1 MVEVGLYK
9 RQGRRGSEW
18 FSRSP
23 SNPPSDELKPKASS
37 VETRTH
43 WEVSQELMRPPA
55 LFICSINWNQFDL
68 FHYWVTECHSFTES
82 PPAYL
87 KMQPLSTDRTT
98 LGWHYLMTPHLQQ
111 HQKHGSTYYIHTY
124 KGTWKFSQ
132 KTRCCLNFD
141 LNVLFRIIT
150 LKGEFNQVTKKM
162 ILCGGKWEFS
172 LANMD

>member
-68 FHYWVTECHSFTES
+68 FHYWVTEWHFVQSVTALQRARRRISKCNRC
-82 PPAYL
+82 
-87 KMQPLSTDRTT
+87 PLTGQHWADTT
-98 LGWHYLMTPHLQQ
+98 SWRH
-111 HQKHGSTYYIHTY
+111 TYNNTRNMAAHTIYIHTKAHGSSVKRPGAVWTLIWMY
-124 KGTWKFSQ
+124 
-132 KTRCCLNFD
+132 CLG
-141 LNVLFRIIT
+141 L
-150 LKGEFNQVTKKM
+150 
-162 ILCGGKWEFS
+162 
-172 LANMD
+172 